1 MIGDFKFYEVGGKIR
16 DELLGLT
23 NKDVDYV
30 AVPTDELFKHG
41 YTAEQMFTI
50 LLDYL
55 HSKKFEVFL
64 VTEECLKEFLKD
76 RGYAFVKEQM
86 SDFIDYILL
95 SSDAAYKQIRDNAI
109 SEFRESLN
117 RAISDASWVLY
128 DEDKLK
134 IMIEVAS
141 EFCYT

>member
-1 MIGDFKFYEVGGKIR
+1 MEKYKIPNDYELNGLAEDFVCSTND
-16 DELLGLT
+16 DELPI
-23 NKDVDYV
+23 K
-30 AVPTDELFKHG
+30 E
-41 YTAEQMFTI
+41 EI
-50 LLDYL
+50 L
-55 HSKKFEVFL
+55 
-64 VTEECLKEFLKD
+64 TEECLKEFLKD

>member
-1 MIGDFKFYEVGGKIR
+1 MLRKEKSQGFIIPISSLNGYISSSLEIQKSDIGVDFDVIDGKQIC
-16 DELLGLT
+16 
-23 NKDVDYV
+23 
-30 AVPTDELFKHG
+30 
-41 YTAEQMFTI
+41 
-50 LLDYL
+50 
-55 HSKKFEVFL
+55 KK
-64 VTEECLKEFLKD
+64 
-76 RGYAFVKEQM
+76 YIVK
-86 SDFIDYILL
+86 IA

-117 RAISDASWVLY
+117 RAISDASWVLC

>member
-1 MIGDFKFYEVGGKIR
+1 MEKYKIPNDYEL
-16 DELLGLT
+16 DGLAE
-23 NKDVDYV
+23 DYV
-30 AVPTDELFKHG
+30 CSLNDEDLPVQ
-41 YTAEQMFTI
+41 EED
-50 LLDYL
+50 L
-55 HSKKFEVFL
+55 
-64 VTEECLKEFLKD
+64 TEECLREFLND
-76 RGYAFVKEQM
+76 RGYEFVEEQKY
-86 SDFIDYILL
+86 DFISFILA

-117 RAISDASWVLY
+117 RAISDASWVLC